1 MSSSTSKPS
10 HSDALTRL
18 AQAMAVTASALLAGC
33 QSTASVD
40 PASNHRAPN
49 LAAGIKQKPIFLS
62 HKPATPLAPPQDVW
76 ERM

>member
-1 MSSSTSKPS
+1 MSSSISKPS

-40 PASNHRAPN
+40 PVSSHRTPN
-49 LAAGIKQKPIFLS
+49 MAAGIKQKPIFLS
-62 HKPATPLAPPQDVW
+62 HKPTTPLAPPQDVW
-76 ERM
+76 